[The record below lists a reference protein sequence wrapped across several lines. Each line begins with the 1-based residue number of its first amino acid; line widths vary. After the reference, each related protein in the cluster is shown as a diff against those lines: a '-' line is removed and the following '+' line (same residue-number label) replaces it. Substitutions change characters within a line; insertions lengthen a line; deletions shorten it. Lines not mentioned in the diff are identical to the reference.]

1 MEKKKFRQRNV
12 RTARKAVESRPKAQQ
27 RPLWLKI
34 TKGVFLPV
42 VWVFKWLNQP
52 VRTHADHGEGAM
64 AGLTKQRS
72 LIPAYVKESAIEL
85 KHVSWPSFPA
95 AMRLTFAVFWF
106 AVFFALLVTALD
118 WVLTQ
123 IFEELILNKGES
135 IRDLF

>member
-1 MEKKKFRQRNV
+1 MEKQQFRKRNIATSKPAEKDPAEP
-12 RTARKAVESRPKAQQ
+12 RR

-34 TKGVFLPV
+34 VRGVFLPFI
-42 VWVFKWLNQP
+42 WLFKWLNQP

-72 LIPAYVKESAIEL
+72 LMPAYVRESALEL
-85 KHVSWPSFPA
+85 KQVSWPSFPA

-123 IFEELILNKGES
+123 IFEELILNKGEG